1 MLMFKSCIFAHCW
14 VRAYADNFT
23 KIHQDQAE
31 VYEFQNECLTDIVNS
46 QERVERVEIV
56 DFSVQPCPSAEAEV
70 GAGKAF
76 TRKITGIRVTA
87 VSDMIQM
94 TEVIEVNKVKPIIE
108 VVNVPPSLLINNQF
122 SEEKELARNKI
133 LIFFCLSSQ

>member
-1 MLMFKSCIFAHCW
+1 MTWAW
-14 VRAYADNFT
+14 AYADNFT

-31 VYEFQNECLTDIVNS
+31 VYEFQNKYLTGIVNS

-70 GAGKAF
+70 GVGKAF
-76 TRKITGIRVTA
+76 TRKIRGIRVTT

-94 TEVIEVNKVKPIIE
+94 TEVIEVNKVKHIIE

-122 SEEKELARNKI
+122 SEEKESARNKI
-133 LIFFCLSSQ
+133 LIFFCLSESVSQ

>member
-1 MLMFKSCIFAHCW
+1 MTW
-14 VRAYADNFT
+14 VWAYADNFT

-31 VYEFQNECLTDIVNS
+31 VYEFQNKYLTVIVNS

-70 GAGKAF
+70 GVGKAF
-76 TRKITGIRVTA
+76 TRKITGIRVTT

-94 TEVIEVNKVKPIIE
+94 TEVIEVNKVKHIIE
-108 VVNVPPSLLINNQF
+108 VVNVPPSLLINNQL
-122 SEEKELARNKI
+122 SEEKESARNKI
-133 LIFFCLSSQ
+133 LIFFCLSESVSQ